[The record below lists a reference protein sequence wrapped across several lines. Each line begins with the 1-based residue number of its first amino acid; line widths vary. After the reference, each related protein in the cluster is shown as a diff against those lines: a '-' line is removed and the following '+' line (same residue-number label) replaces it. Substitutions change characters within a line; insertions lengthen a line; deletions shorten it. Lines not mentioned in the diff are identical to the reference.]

1 MIGQSS
7 LLSHFVVPFKS
18 SDRKSWSSGFI
29 FFHGNKNRI
38 INLNTIKMKNE
49 LIQPKKLVTNTNRRN
64 FLKFGTMSVAGA
76 GLLLMGCKDDEDI
89 MPPMGT
95 GVSLGSG
102 DVGILNYAY
111 ALEQLEAAFYASVIA
126 GGYFANASA
135 EEKTIMGDLEK
146 HERAHREFF
155 KAALGESAIADLEV
169 DFSSIDFNDRT
180 SVLGAAKTFEDL
192 GVAAYN
198 GAGQFIENVDYLLIA
213 GKIVSVEARHAAAIR
228 DLINPGSVD
237 FVGDDLIDSNGLE
250 RTLGFSD
257 VLTAASAYVKT
268 TIDFSQLPS

>member
-1 MIGQSS
+1 MKKE
-7 LLSHFVVPFKS
+7 LFKPQ
-18 SDRKSWSSGFI
+18 G
-29 FFHGNKNRI
+29 
-38 INLNTIKMKNE
+38 
-49 LIQPKKLVTNTNRRN
+49 LIQHTDRRT
-64 FLKFGTMSVAGA
+64 FLKMGTLSVAGA

-89 MPPMGT
+89 MPPVSG

-111 ALEQLEAAFYASVIA
+111 ALEQLEAAFYAQVMMGS
-126 GGYFANASA
+126 YFANASA

-155 KAALGESAIADLEV
+155 KAALGANAIADLEV
-169 DFSSIDFNDRT
+169 DFSSIDFSSRN

-198 GAGQFIENVDYLLIA
+198 GAGQFLESGDLLLIA

-228 DLINPGSVD
+228 DLINPNSAD
-237 FVGDDLIDSNGLE
+237 FAGDDIIDANGLE
-250 RTLGFSD
+250 RTLNFQE
-257 VLTAASAYVKT
+257 VLTAASTYVKT
-268 TIDFSQLPS
+268 EIDFSQLPS